1 MDVCLFGLQ
10 VRLLNRVYKIS
21 MAYYFTGAFPVF
33 ELCTAEAQGC
43 EMLKLLDACCWDR
56 ATQTGPAS
64 IRSTAAGDEFWAER
78 AATKIQKFFLDDR
91 TGMLPSLL
99 YAQLKPELSDVGA
112 PTVSTNQSNRSV
124 RTCKHMCRMYWHQI
138 LH

>member
-1 MDVCLFGLQ
+1 MHAVGIVQHRQDQL
-10 VRLLNRVYKIS
+10 
-21 MAYYFTGAFPVF
+21 AFVALP
-33 ELCTAEAQGC
+33 Q
-43 EMLKLLDACCWDR
+43 
-56 ATQTGPAS
+56 
-64 IRSTAAGDEFWAER
+64 GDEFWAGR
-78 AATKIQKFFLDDR
+78 AATKIKKFFLDDR

-99 YAQLKPELSDVGA
+99 YAQLKLELSDVGA